1 MAATRMQ
8 RKKECILCRKDA
20 EAAGYYGDL
29 SDKGLHRHH
38 VIFGPGYRSLSEKY
52 GLWVYLCPKHHRIVH
67 KDKDVNVELR
77 QQAQKVFLKDHTLQ
91 EWMEIFTRNY
101 LDENELNRI
110 MTEQEEG
117 QKSKDAENKLITDD
131 STAEDCMV
139 TKEPPP
145 GFWFIE

>member
-1 MAATRMQ
+1 MQ
-8 RKKECILCRKDA
+8 RKKECILCRKEA

-52 GLWVYLCPKHHRIVH
+52 GLWVYLCPDHHRKVH
-67 KDKDVNVELR
+67 KDKKANVELR
-77 QQAQKVFLKDHTLQ
+77 QQAEKVFLKDHTIQ

-101 LDENELNRI
+101 LSENELNRI

-131 STAEDCMV
+131 SRAENRMV

-145 GFWFIE
+145 GFWFID